1 MSSAPAP
8 TGMASRSGV
17 ATPTLPA
24 PSPAGPPH
32 TTGSAP
38 GVHPTAP
45 SSGGPNAAAAR
56 AGASPAP
63 AGGSPAP
70 ADANPA
76 ASAPSTEWHS
86 PTRTEL
92 SPEHVALLAWW
103 ADMIAKGQLPAPN
116 DAATPAAGSADV
128 PQPAKRGFRRRRAA
142 HSTPPEP
149 AAVTAGAATL
159 ASAVAA
165 TSPQAGTAPAGTA
178 PVGAMPA
185 GTAPAGTI
193 PAGSITAGSAPTSH
207 PPMAAAPFPAPDS
220 RPAPF
225 AAPPPQR
232 PDQTKSSRRGPLL
245 IGLGLGAL
253 ALTGLAIAFGPTL
266 YDAVTADEAP
276 TAVMPATLTM
286 PTAVGDLVAL
296 TGPAVDEQ
304 LVQLIGL
311 GSRPSGI
318 TATSGY
324 GADAGSPLVLA
335 AMATSLPAP
344 GSDAEQIVAWATR
357 TGATTGDPVPGSG
370 ATAGI
375 TCADATEVPSA
386 QSGAVCVWTGSGER
400 GLTFAV
406 ATSAASAL
414 DTTATFRT
422 ALQESGT
429 VTP

>member
-1 MSSAPAP
+1 M
-8 TGMASRSGV
+8 
-17 ATPTLPA
+17 
-24 PSPAGPPH
+24 
-32 TTGSAP
+32 
-38 GVHPTAP
+38 
-45 SSGGPNAAAAR
+45 
-56 AGASPAP
+56 
-63 AGGSPAP
+63 
-70 ADANPA
+70 
-76 ASAPSTEWHS
+76 
-86 PTRTEL
+86 
-92 SPEHVALLAWW
+92 ALLTWW

-142 HSTPPEP
+142 HSTPPAP

-165 TSPQAGTAPAGTA
+165 TSPQAGTAPAG
-178 PVGAMPA
+178 PA
-185 GTAPAGTI
+185 

-324 GADAGSPLVLA
+324 GADAGSPPVLA